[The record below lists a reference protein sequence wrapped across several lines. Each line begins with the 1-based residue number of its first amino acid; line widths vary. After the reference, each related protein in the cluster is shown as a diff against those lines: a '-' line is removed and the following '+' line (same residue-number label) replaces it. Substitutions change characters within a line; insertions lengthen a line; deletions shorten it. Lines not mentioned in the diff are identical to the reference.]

1 MFVCWAL
8 NRRHFIKTYVCDTR
22 TCDRI
27 MPSLLTVISRYTS
40 SVTLSNA
47 TLETNPPIEYNFSQ
61 HDLYVEQNRSHQ
73 CGCFV
78 WVRHHIT
85 RVIEMWMIP
94 AAAHIHRQASFH
106 SYTMYGPTP
115 VHKEWVFSKR
125 LKCSVINDQ
134 GTQTD
139 YCDKS

>member
-47 TLETNPPIEYNFSQ
+47 TLETKPAIEYNFSQ

-94 AAAHIHRQASFH
+94 AAAHIHRQVRSIA
-106 SYTMYGPTP
+106 TQCT
-115 VHKEWVFSKR
+115 VR
-125 LKCSVINDQ
+125 LPFIKNGYFLRGWSVL
-134 GTQTD
+134 
-139 YCDKS
+139 S